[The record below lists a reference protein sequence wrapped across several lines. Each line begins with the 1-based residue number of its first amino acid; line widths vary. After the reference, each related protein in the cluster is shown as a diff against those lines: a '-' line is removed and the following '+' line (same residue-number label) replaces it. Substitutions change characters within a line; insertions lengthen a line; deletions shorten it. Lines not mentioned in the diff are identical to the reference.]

1 MKQFRQGDIFF
12 QEVSKLPKNLLKKK
26 DPIIAHGEVTGHS
39 HRVSEDVNF
48 DNVDMYVDTDGT
60 IYLQSKQETSIV
72 HDEHYPIK
80 LEPNKIYQIY
90 RQREF
95 DPVEEENRIVRD

>member
-48 DNVDMYVDTDGT
+48 DNVDMYDFNERG
-60 IYLQSKQETSIV
+60 
-72 HDEHYPIK
+72 
-80 LEPNKIYQIY
+80 
-90 RQREF
+90 EF
-95 DPVEEENRIVRD
+95 GRGINA